1 MFNSIIPKLYEM
13 CQNDEFKGIK
23 ALQFDDLKIAY
34 EYLNVFEKQHN
45 ISTADHNRFETD
57 VLCEFTQT
65 SQQIGFDVSSA
76 IRSSNTVSLSPLP
89 LSIMRSKLSAQLRV
103 SRLKRLR
110 MLLLKA

>member
-65 SQQIGFDVSSA
+65 SQQIGFICGFKVA
-76 IRSSNTVSLSPLP
+76 V
-89 LSIMRSKLSAQLRV
+89 
-103 SRLKRLR
+103 RLMSEIYGITK
-110 MLLLKA
+110 